1 MQFVLWQ
8 TICEIMIAPSGNK
21 FQLVTVCNQL
31 IVGFRTNDASTFKR
45 MILLIGYVEFS
56 LL

>member
-8 TICEIMIAPSGNK
+8 TTCEIMIAPSGNK

-45 MILLIGYVEFS
+45 MIFLIGYVEFS